1 MPSKAL
7 KGFYEFLG
15 RRQCLRCGKF
25 GVEIAHIRAFPSRKT
40 AQLLPRRLDVGQYAA
55 IPLCPDCHRH
65 APDSI
70 HNIGEAAF
78 FEALGKTPCYVF
90 QYLAMSLAEF
100 SIRSRPS

>member
-1 MPSKAL
+1 MARQAL
-7 KGFYEFLG
+7 KGFYDYLA
-15 RRQCLRCGKF
+15 RRSCLRCGKY

-40 AQLLPRRLDVGQYAA
+40 TQLLPRRHEVGQYAA

-78 FEALGKTPCYVF
+78 FETLGKPPGYVF
-90 QYLAMSLAEF
+90 QYLALSLAEF
-100 SIRSRPS
+100 IES